1 VITVTRL
8 DPLRDRF
15 PTPAE
20 RDHLTA
26 YAESIGGRLFALQ
39 DMTQITAGC
48 VEGCMTQMRQ
58 MYPNIPRYHA
68 SGFEKGTRDNTLLL
82 EYMTKCMLLDDIKLL
97 DEQVL
102 TWVRTLFKSFNFTPK
117 FMRDNFTLL
126 REAVRAR
133 AKPRTFTLMEPFLN
147 HTIEYLSDIP
157 EPVRPE
163 V

>member
-1 VITVTRL
+1 MLSVIRM
-8 DPLRDRF
+8 DSFRDRY
-15 PTPAE
+15 PTAAE
-20 RDHLTA
+20 RDRLTA
-26 YAESIGGRLFALQ
+26 YADTAATRALAARE
-39 DMTQITAGC
+39 MEQIKAAC
-48 VEGCMTQMRQ
+48 VEDCMAQMRQ

-82 EYMTKCMLLDDIKLL
+82 EYATKCMLLDDQQFL

-126 REAVRAR
+126 REAVRKR
-133 AKPRTFTLMEPFLN
+133 AKPRTFALMEPFLT
-147 HTIEYLSDIP
+147 HTIDYLSDIP

>member
-1 VITVTRL
+1 MLSVLRMDL
-8 DPLRDRF
+8 FRDRF
-15 PTPAE
+15 PTAAE
-20 RDHLTA
+20 RDRLTA
-26 YAESIGGRLFALQ
+26 YAESVAARALAAQ
-39 DMTQITAGC
+39 EMEQIKGEV
-48 VEGCMTQMRQ
+48 VEACMARMRQ
-58 MYPNIPRYHA
+58 MYPNIPRFHA

-82 EYMTKCMLLDDIKLL
+82 EYMTKCMLLDDAKLL

-133 AKPRTFTLMEPFLN
+133 AKPRTFTLMEPLLN
-147 HTIEYLSDIP
+147 HTIDYLSDIP

>member
-1 VITVTRL
+1 MLSVIRL
-8 DPLRDRF
+8 DAFRDRF
-15 PTPAE
+15 PAPAE
-20 RDHLTA
+20 RDRLAT
-26 YAESIGGRLFALQ
+26 YAEGIGPRVLAAQ
-39 DMTQITAGC
+39 EMEQIKAECVEECMTQI
-48 VEGCMTQMRQ
+48 RRL
-58 MYPNIPRYHA
+58 YPNIPRFHA

-82 EYMTKCMLLDDIKLL
+82 EYMTKCMLLDDVKLL

-126 REAVRAR
+126 REAVRQR
-133 AKPRTFTLMEPFLN
+133 AKPRTYTLMEPYLN

>member
-1 VITVTRL
+1 MMTVTRL
-8 DPLRDRF
+8 DALRDRF

-26 YAESIGGRLFALQ
+26 YGESIGGRLFALQ
-39 DMTQITAGC
+39 DMEQIHELC
-48 VEGCMTQMRQ
+48 VQDCMGQMRR
-58 MYPNIPRYHA
+58 MYPNIPRFHP
-68 SGFEKGTRDNTLLL
+68 SGFEKGTRDNQTLLV
-82 EYMTKCMLLDDIKLL
+82 YMTKCMLLDDLKLL

-133 AKPRTFTLMEPFLN
+133 AKPRTFALMEPYLT

>member
-1 VITVTRL
+1 MITVARL
-8 DPLRDRF
+8 DALRDRY

-20 RDHLTA
+20 RDHLAA
-26 YAESIGGRLFALQ
+26 YAESVGGRLFALQ
-39 DMTQITAGC
+39 EMNQIAAEC
-48 VEGCMTQMRQ
+48 VEGCMAQMRR
-58 MYPNIPRYHA
+58 MYPNIPRFHA
-68 SGFEKGTRDNTLLL
+68 SGFEKGSRDNLLLL

-133 AKPRTFTLMEPFLN
+133 AKPRTFALMEPYLT
-147 HTIEYLSDIP
+147 HTIDYLSDIP

>member
-1 VITVTRL
+1 VITITRL
-8 DPLRDRF
+8 EPLRDRF

-20 RDHLTA
+20 RDHLVG
-26 YAESIGGRLFALQ
+26 YGESIGARLFAAQ
-39 DMTQITAGC
+39 DMSEIGPQC
-48 VEGCMTQMRQ
+48 VEDCMIQMRR
-58 MYPNIPRYHA
+58 MYPNIPRFHA
-68 SGFEKGTRDNTLLL
+68 SGFDKGTRDNRLLV
-82 EYMTKCMLLDDIKLL
+82 EYMIKCMLLDDIKLL

-126 REAVRAR
+126 REAVRTR
-133 AKPRTFTLMEPFLN
+133 AKPRTFSLMEPFLN